1 MLNHKVFTYMTKQ
14 ELKDIVL
21 KAKEEKRSLTE
32 EEKTLINSEIEARQK
47 PQAEEP
53 KAEEETPKQ
62 EEEPKQEEPVA
73 EEPKVEEPKA
83 EEDRNK
89 TNTINSS
96 TKMEKRYNFLA
107 ELRNAYES
115 GKKITLNSENR
126 AYTVTSE
133 GEDVVQTDIY
143 DIWMPLRQKNVLTEA
158 GAKLITGIKN
168 NVQIPLMG
176 KVSCAFAGE
185 TAAAEDGSGS
195 FSKKVLTPKRI
206 TAKYPISLQ
215 LLAQDSIGVEN
226 AVRQEIANALYSK
239 LEETLLGS
247 ASGNTE
253 VPAGIFNGVSA
264 TTVDAFSGITALEA
278 GLETNNVEGN
288 IKYILSPLAKA
299 GLRNMPKSS
308 KSTELVMQN
317 GEIDGTPA
325 ISTSNISGKKFVVGD
340 FSNLVI
346 ATWDNVEIDVV
357 RDVASVGNGVVT
369 IVVNAFADGA
379 IIRPEGFKF
388 GQLA

>member
-1 MLNHKVFTYMTKQ
+1 MTKQ

-21 KAKEEKRSLTE
+21 KAQEEKRSLTE
-32 EEKTLINSEIEARQK
+32 DEKALINQEIENRNK
-47 PQAEEP
+47 PQKEE
-53 KAEEETPKQ
+53 PKQ
-62 EEEPKQEEPVA
+62 EEEPKAEDNVVEEETPKA
-73 EEPKVEEPKA
+73 EEPKEEK
-83 EEDRNK
+83 EEERNINNN
-89 TNTINSS
+89 NTINSS
-96 TKMEKRYNFLA
+96 KKMEKRYNFLA
-107 ELRNAYES
+107 ELRNAYEN
-115 GKKITLNSENR
+115 GKKVVLNSESR
-126 AYTVTSE
+126 AYTVTAE
-133 GEDVVQTDIY
+133 GEDVVQTDVY

-185 TAAAEDGSGS
+185 TASAEDGSGA

-226 AVRQEIANALYSK
+226 AVRTEIANALYSK

-253 VPAGIFNGVSA
+253 VPAGIFNGVTP
-264 TTVDAFSGITALEA
+264 TTVTAFSGITELEA

-308 KSTELVMQN
+308 KSTQLVMEG

-340 FSNLVI
+340 FSNMVI

-379 IIRPEGFKF
+379 IVRPEAFKF

>member
-1 MLNHKVFTYMTKQ
+1 MTKQ

-53 KAEEETPKQ
+53 KAEDETPKQ

-83 EEDRNK
+83 EEERNK

-115 GKKITLNSENR
+115 GKKITLGSETR

-253 VPAGIFNGVSA
+253 VPAGIFNGVTP
-264 TTVDAFSGITALEA
+264 TTVTAFSGITELEA

-340 FSNLVI
+340 FSNMVI

-379 IIRPEGFKF
+379 IVRPEGFKF

>member
-1 MLNHKVFTYMTKQ
+1 MTKQ

-47 PQAEEP
+47 PQAEPEVKDEP
-53 KAEEETPKQ
+53 KV
-62 EEEPKQEEPVA
+62 EEPKQEEPK
-73 EEPKVEEPKA
+73 EEETPKA

-185 TAAAEDGSGS
+185 TDSASDGSGT

-253 VPAGIFNGVSA
+253 VPAGIFNGVTP
-264 TTVDAFSGITALEA
+264 TTITGFSGITELEA

-340 FSNLVI
+340 FSNMVI

-379 IIRPEGFKF
+379 IVRPEGFKF

>member
-1 MLNHKVFTYMTKQ
+1 MTKE
-14 ELKDIVL
+14 ELKQIVL
-21 KAKEEKRSLTE
+21 KAQEEKRSLTE
-32 EEKTLINSEIEARQK
+32 DEKALINQEIENRNKSQE
-47 PQAEEP
+47 EEP
-53 KAEEETPKQ
+53 KAEDNVTEEET
-62 EEEPKQEEPVA
+62 
-73 EEPKVEEPKA
+73 PKVEEPK
-83 EEDRNK
+83 EEKEEERNINN
-89 TNTINSS
+89 NTINSS
-96 TKMEKRYNFLA
+96 KTMEKRYNFLT
-107 ELRNAYES
+107 ELRNAYET
-115 GKKITLNSENR
+115 GKKITLNSESR
-126 AYTVTSE
+126 AYTVTAE
-133 GEDVVQTDIY
+133 GEDVVQTDVY

-185 TAAAEDGSGS
+185 TAAAEDGSGA

-226 AVRQEIANALYSK
+226 AVRTEIANALYSK

-253 VPAGIFNGVSA
+253 VPAGIFNGVTP
-264 TTVDAFSGITALEA
+264 TTVTAFSGITELEA

-340 FSNLVI
+340 FSNMVI

>member
-1 MLNHKVFTYMTKQ
+1 MTKQ

-21 KAKEEKRSLTE
+21 KAQEEKRSLTE
-32 EEKTLINSEIEARQK
+32 DEKALINQEIENRNK
-47 PQAEEP
+47 P
-53 KAEEETPKQ
+53 Q
-62 EEEPKQEEPVA
+62 EEEPKQE
-73 EEPKVEEPKA
+73 VEEPKA
-83 EEDRNK
+83 EENVAEEETPKAEEPKEEKEEERNINN
-89 TNTINSS
+89 NTINSS
-96 TKMEKRYNFLA
+96 KKMKKRYNFLA
-107 ELRNAYES
+107 ELRNAYEN
-115 GKKITLNSENR
+115 GKKVVLNSETR
-126 AYTVTSE
+126 GYTVTAE

-253 VPAGIFNGVSA
+253 VPAGIFNGVTP
-264 TTVDAFSGITALEA
+264 TTVTAFSGITELEA

-340 FSNLVI
+340 FSNMVI

-369 IVVNAFADGA
+369 IVVNAFVDGA
-379 IIRPEGFKF
+379 IVRPEAFKF

>member
-1 MLNHKVFTYMTKQ
+1 MTKE
-14 ELKDIVL
+14 ELKAIVL

-32 EEKTLINSEIEARQK
+32 DEKNLINSELEKRNQPE

-53 KAEEETPKQ
+53 KAEPEVKD
-62 EEEPKQEEPVA
+62 EPKV

-185 TAAAEDGSGS
+185 TAAAEDGSGA

-215 LLAQDSIGVEN
+215 LLAQDSIGVES

-253 VPAGIFNGVSA
+253 VPAGIFNGVTP
-264 TTVDAFSGITALEA
+264 TTITGFSGITELEA

-340 FSNLVI
+340 FSNMVI

-379 IIRPEGFKF
+379 IVRPEGFKF

>member
-1 MLNHKVFTYMTKQ
+1 MTKE
-14 ELKDIVL
+14 ELKQIVL
-21 KAKEEKRSLTE
+21 NAQEEKRSLTE
-32 EEKTLINSEIEARQK
+32 DEKALINQEIENRNK
-47 PQAEEP
+47 PQ
-53 KAEEETPKQ
+53 K
-62 EEEPKQEEPVA
+62 EEPKQE
-73 EEPKVEEPKA
+73 VEEPKA
-83 EEDRNK
+83 EENVAEKETPKAEEPKEEKEEERNINN
-89 TNTINSS
+89 NTINSS
-96 TKMEKRYNFLA
+96 KKMEKKYNFLA
-107 ELRNAYES
+107 ELRNAYEN
-115 GKKITLNSENR
+115 GKKVVLNSETR
-126 AYTVTSE
+126 GYTVTDE

-185 TAAAEDGSGS
+185 TDSANDGSGA

-253 VPAGIFNGVSA
+253 VPAGIFYGVTP
-264 TTVDAFSGITALEA
+264 TTIDAFSGITALEA

-340 FSNLVI
+340 FSNMVI

-379 IIRPEGFKF
+379 IVRPEGFKF

>member
-53 KAEEETPKQ
+53 KAEPEVKDEPKV
-62 EEEPKQEEPVA
+62 EEPKVED
-73 EEPKVEEPKA
+73 EPKVEEPKA
-83 EEDRNK
+83 EEERNK

-96 TKMEKRYNFLA
+96 IKMEKRYNFLK

-115 GKKITLNSENR
+115 GKKVVLNSETR
-126 AYTVTSE
+126 AYTVTDE
-133 GEDVVQTDIY
+133 GEDIVQTDIY

-185 TAAAEDGSGS
+185 TAAAEDGSGA

-253 VPAGIFNGVSA
+253 VPAGIFNGVTP
-264 TTVDAFSGITALEA
+264 TTVTAFSGITELEA

-340 FSNLVI
+340 FSNMVI

-379 IIRPEGFKF
+379 IVRPEGFKF

>member
-1 MLNHKVFTYMTKQ
+1 MTKQ

-340 FSNLVI
+340 FSNMVI

>member
-1 MLNHKVFTYMTKQ
+1 MTKQ

-83 EEDRNK
+83 EEERNK

-96 TKMEKRYNFLA
+96 AKMEKRYNFLK

-115 GKKITLNSENR
+115 GKKVVLNSETR
-126 AYTVTSE
+126 AYTVTDE

-185 TAAAEDGSGS
+185 TAAAEDGSGA

-253 VPAGIFNGVSA
+253 VPAGIFNGVTP
-264 TTVDAFSGITALEA
+264 TTVTAFSGITELEA

-379 IIRPEGFKF
+379 IVRPEGFKF

>member
-1 MLNHKVFTYMTKQ
+1 MTKQ

-21 KAKEEKRSLTE
+21 KAQEEKRSLTD
-32 EEKTLINSEIEARQK
+32 EEKALINKEIENRNK
-47 PQAEEP
+47 PQEEEP
-53 KAEEETPKQ
+53 KQEVETPKQ
-62 EEEPKQEEPVA
+62 EEEPKAEDNVVKEETPKA
-73 EEPKVEEPKA
+73 EEPKEEK
-83 EEDRNK
+83 EEERNINNK
-89 TNTINSS
+89 TINSS
-96 TKMEKRYNFLA
+96 KKMEKRYNFLT
-107 ELRNAYES
+107 ELRNAYET
-115 GKKITLNSENR
+115 GKKITLNSESR
-126 AYTVTSE
+126 AYTVTAE
-133 GEDVVQTDIY
+133 GEDVVQTDVY

-185 TAAAEDGSGS
+185 TASAEDGSGT

-226 AVRQEIANALYSK
+226 AVRIEIANALYSK

-253 VPAGIFNGVSA
+253 VPAGIFNGVTP
-264 TTVDAFSGITALEA
+264 TTIDAFSGITALEA

-288 IKYILSPLAKA
+288 IKYILSPQAKA
-299 GLRNMPKSS
+299 GFRNMPKST
-308 KSTELVMQN
+308 KSTQLVMEG

-340 FSNLVI
+340 FSNMVI
-346 ATWDNVEIDVV
+346 ATWDDVEIDVV

-379 IIRPEGFKF
+379 IVRPEAFKF

>member
-1 MLNHKVFTYMTKQ
+1 MLNHKVFINMTKE
-14 ELKDIVL
+14 ELKAIVL

-32 EEKTLINSEIEARQK
+32 DEKNLINSELEKRNQPE

-53 KAEEETPKQ
+53 KAEPEVKD
-62 EEEPKQEEPVA
+62 EPKEEPVA

-96 TKMEKRYNFLA
+96 TKMEKRYNFLK

-115 GKKITLNSENR
+115 GKKVVLNSETR
-126 AYTVTSE
+126 AYTVTDE

-185 TAAAEDGSGS
+185 TDSASDGSGA

-253 VPAGIFNGVSA
+253 VPAGIFNGVTP
-264 TTVDAFSGITALEA
+264 TTVTAFSGITELEA

-340 FSNLVI
+340 FSNMVI

-379 IIRPEGFKF
+379 IVRPEGFKF

>member
-1 MLNHKVFTYMTKQ
+1 MTKD
-14 ELKDIVL
+14 ELKQIVL
-21 KAKEEKRSLTE
+21 KAQEEKRSLTE
-32 EEKTLINSEIEARQK
+32 EEKALINQEIENRNK
-47 PQAEEP
+47 PQEEEP
-53 KAEEETPKQ
+53 KAEENVVEEETPK
-62 EEEPKQEEPVA
+62 A
-73 EEPKVEEPKA
+73 EEPKEEK
-83 EEDRNK
+83 EEERNINN
-89 TNTINSS
+89 NTINSS
-96 TKMEKRYNFLA
+96 KKMEKRYNFLA
-107 ELRNAYES
+107 ELRNAYEN
-115 GKKITLNSENR
+115 GKKVVLNSETR
-126 AYTVTSE
+126 GYTVTDE

-185 TAAAEDGSGS
+185 TDSASDGSGA

-253 VPAGIFNGVSA
+253 VPAGIFYNASV

-308 KSTELVMQN
+308 KSTQLVMEG

-340 FSNLVI
+340 FSNMVI

-379 IIRPEGFKF
+379 IVRPEAFKF

>member
-1 MLNHKVFTYMTKQ
+1 MTKQ

-21 KAKEEKRSLTE
+21 KAQEEKRSLTE

-53 KAEEETPKQ
+53 KAEEDTPKQ

-253 VPAGIFNGVSA
+253 VPAGIFNGVTP

>member
-1 MLNHKVFTYMTKQ
+1 MTKE
-14 ELKDIVL
+14 ELKAIVL

-32 EEKTLINSEIEARQK
+32 DEKNLINSELEKRNQPE

-53 KAEEETPKQ
+53 KAEPEVKD
-62 EEEPKQEEPVA
+62 EPKV

-185 TAAAEDGSGS
+185 TAAAEDGSGA

-215 LLAQDSIGVEN
+215 LLAQDSIGVES

-253 VPAGIFNGVSA
+253 VPAGIFYSVTP
-264 TTVDAFSGITALEA
+264 TTVTAFSGITELEA

-340 FSNLVI
+340 FSNMVI

-379 IIRPEGFKF
+379 IVRPEGFKF

>member
-47 PQAEEP
+47 PQAEE
-53 KAEEETPKQ
+53 ETPKQ

-83 EEDRNK
+83 EEERNK

-253 VPAGIFNGVSA
+253 VPAGIFYGVTP
-264 TTVDAFSGITALEA
+264 TTVTAFSGITELEA

-340 FSNLVI
+340 FSNMVI

-379 IIRPEGFKF
+379 IVRPEGFKF

>member
-1 MLNHKVFTYMTKQ
+1 MTKQ

-89 TNTINSS
+89 NNTINSS
-96 TKMEKRYNFLA
+96 TKMEKRYNFLK

-115 GKKITLNSENR
+115 GKKVVLNSETR
-126 AYTVTSE
+126 AYTVTDE
-133 GEDVVQTDIY
+133 GEDVVETDIY

-185 TAAAEDGSGS
+185 TAAAEDGSGA

-215 LLAQDSIGVEN
+215 LLAQDSIGVES
-226 AVRQEIANALYSK
+226 AIRQEIANALYSK

-264 TTVDAFSGITALEA
+264 TTIDAFSGITALEA

-379 IIRPEGFKF
+379 IVRPEGFKF

>member
-1 MLNHKVFTYMTKQ
+1 MTKQ

-21 KAKEEKRSLTE
+21 NAQEEKRSLTE
-32 EEKTLINSEIEARQK
+32 DEKALINQEIENRNK
-47 PQAEEP
+47 P
-53 KAEEETPKQ
+53 Q
-62 EEEPKQEEPVA
+62 EEEPKQE
-73 EEPKVEEPKA
+73 VEEPKA
-83 EEDRNK
+83 EENVAEEETPKAEEPKEEKEEERNINN
-89 TNTINSS
+89 NTINSS
-96 TKMEKRYNFLA
+96 KKMEKRYNFLT
-107 ELRNAYES
+107 ELRNAYET
-115 GKKITLNSENR
+115 GKKITLNSESR
-126 AYTVTSE
+126 AYTVTAE
-133 GEDVVQTDIY
+133 GEDVVQTDVY
-143 DIWMPLRQKNVLTEA
+143 DIWMPLRQKNVLVSA

-185 TAAAEDGSGS
+185 TASAEDGSGA
-195 FSKKVLTPKRI
+195 FSKKVLSPKRI

-226 AVRQEIANALYSK
+226 AVRTEIANALYSK

-253 VPAGIFNGVSA
+253 VPAGIFYGASLSSV
-264 TTVDAFSGITALEA
+264 TAFSGITELEA

-340 FSNLVI
+340 FSNMVI

-369 IVVNAFADGA
+369 IVVNAFVDGA
-379 IIRPEGFKF
+379 IIRPEAFKF

>member
-1 MLNHKVFTYMTKQ
+1 MTKQ

-89 TNTINSS
+89 NNTINSS
-96 TKMEKRYNFLA
+96 TKMEKRYNFLK

-115 GKKITLNSENR
+115 GKKVVLNSETR
-126 AYTVTSE
+126 AYTVTDE
-133 GEDVVQTDIY
+133 GEDIVQTDIY

-185 TAAAEDGSGS
+185 TAAAEDGSGA

-253 VPAGIFNGVSA
+253 VPAGIFNGVTP
-264 TTVDAFSGITALEA
+264 TTVTAFSGITELEA

-340 FSNLVI
+340 FSNMVI

-379 IIRPEGFKF
+379 IVRPEGFKF